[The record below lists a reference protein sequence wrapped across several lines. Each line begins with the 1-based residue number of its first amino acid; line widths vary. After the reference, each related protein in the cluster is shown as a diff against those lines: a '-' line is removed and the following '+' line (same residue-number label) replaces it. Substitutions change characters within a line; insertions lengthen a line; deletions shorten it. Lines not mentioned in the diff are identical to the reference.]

1 MAYSLAERSD
11 PTVDMRRQRALQHD
25 TKTTRGRAAG
35 NDAHAELERARM
47 KFCTEV
53 RALITDAVEQANDHL
68 AKGSEDASLCDVSGC
83 YTGPLHVS
91 RSACNPIAYE
101 LHGVGRKSI
110 ERLLVE
116 LTHDGMIDASLV
128 PRPPTPDVPRTS
140 TDLGWQ
146 LVPPHMFDATT
157 AADLVAWY
165 LAAVTTH
172 PR

>member
-11 PTVDMRRQRALQHD
+11 STVDMRRQRALQHD
-25 TKTTRGRAAG
+25 TKPTRGRAAG
-35 NDAHAELERARM
+35 NDADAELERARM
-47 KFCTEV
+47 KFCAEV
-53 RALITDAVEQANDHL
+53 RTLIKDAVEQANEHL
-68 AKGSEDASLCDVSGC
+68 AKGPEHDSLCEVSGC

-101 LHGVGRKSI
+101 LHGGGRKSA

-128 PRPPTPDVPRTS
+128 PRPPPPDVPRTH

-146 LVPPHMFDATT
+146 QVPPHMFSATT

-165 LAAVTTH
+165 LAAVATH
-172 PR
+172 A